1 MFRKKLLTALS
12 LVLVLCTLVSIGA
25 LGLQAL
31 AAETL
36 GSISGG
42 HSQTHTAGDSLAAI
56 QQQNAEWAVRQFLDQ
71 CATPLDGSNGNP
83 DLCIPG
89 LSSTDNM
96 IPQGLT
102 YYKAKNWVLI
112 ASYKNGGGSPSV
124 IYALSLETGRF
135 VAQFNLYNND
145 KSACTA
151 HVGGIA
157 ASNFNLYIAD
167 KNNSISY
174 VPLSELNVAEG
185 TLKDIYI
192 QGYC

>member
-56 QQQNAEWAVRQFLDQ
+56 QQQNAEWAVRQFLDH
-71 CATPLDGSNGNP
+71 CATPLDGSNGTP

-96 IPQGLT
+96 DPAGPDLLQGKELG
-102 YYKAKNWVLI
+102 ADR
-112 ASYKNGGGSPSV
+112 V
-124 IYALSLETGRF
+124 I
-135 VAQFNLYNND
+135 
-145 KSACTA
+145 
-151 HVGGIA
+151 
-157 ASNFNLYIAD
+157 
-167 KNNSISY
+167 
-174 VPLSELNVAEG
+174 
-185 TLKDIYI
+185 
-192 QGYC
+192 